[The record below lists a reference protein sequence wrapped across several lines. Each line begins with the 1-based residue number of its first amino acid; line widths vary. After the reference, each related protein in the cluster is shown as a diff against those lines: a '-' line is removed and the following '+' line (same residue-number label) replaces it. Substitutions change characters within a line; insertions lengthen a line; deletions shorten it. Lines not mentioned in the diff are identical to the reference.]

1 MDAKSIWIPT
11 IERTNYSTTHNMI
24 PNLSNA
30 ATSNKNLY
38 VKKKKKK
45 EPVKYKGNRANIPN
59 LSNAATSNKDTFK
72 PKGDK
77 SKTKTKTKSKLSGK
91 KRAQELARKRIGK
104 GTARNPDTTIAQ
116 INARNKQKMR
126 DRATA
131 KNTDFKKVRSGDMS
145 KAAFEKKY
153 KRNTSSRPTVSSNK
167 KTDKPYKK
175 LTDKE
180 FNKKFDVKK
189 GDSKFKK
196 FTKSGALLGLLNRRL
211 KISRSK
217 TKEDFLLR
225 KKKKK

>member
-1 MDAKSIWIPT
+1 MDAKSIWISA

-45 EPVKYKGNRANIPN
+45 EPPKYKGNRANIPN

-72 PKGDK
+72 PKGDTK
-77 SKTKTKTKSKLSGK
+77 SKTKTKTKSKLTGK
-91 KRAQELARKRIGK
+91 ERAQALARKRIKEGK
-104 GTARNPDTTIAQ
+104 TIAQ
-116 INARNKQKMR
+116 VNAANKEKMR
-126 DRATA
+126 ERARA

-153 KRNTSSRPTVSSNK
+153 KRNTSSRPTVRSNK
-167 KTDKPYKK
+167 TNTNKKVK
-175 LTDKE
+175 LTDKQ
-180 FNKKFDVKK
+180 FNKKFDIKK

-196 FTKSGALLGLLNRRL
+196 FTKSGALSGLINRRL
-211 KISRSK
+211 KILRNMK
-217 TKEDFLLR
+217 ADDFRLN